1 MNITLNRG
9 TEYQKKSHLRGKETK
24 RSMKKN
30 TSVSVILKIR
40 TTKNKLFLF
49 FVVLFAVFCIFPLF
63 LIIFYLMKQGISA
76 INWDFL
82 FHLPKPVGEKGGGI
96 SNALIGTVM
105 LIITA
110 SIISI
115 PLGIAAGIYLSEF
128 RKKKL
133 SYYVR
138 LSVDVLQGIPSIV
151 IGIIAYLWIVKVV
164 GTFSALSGG
173 VALGIMM
180 LPLVVKSTEET
191 LKLIPYSLKEASL
204 SLGVPYSKTIL
215 KVILPSG
222 LSGILTG
229 ILISIARIAGE
240 TAPLLF
246 TAFGSPFMNLN
257 IFKPINSLPLL
268 IYNYASSPYPEWHK
282 LAWGASFILIVFVF
296 LLNLVTKGVTKR
308 WKVQF

>member
-1 MNITLNRG
+1 M
-9 TEYQKKSHLRGKETK
+9 KE
-24 RSMKKN
+24 N
-30 TSVSVILKIR
+30 NSVSNILKVR

-49 FVVLFAVFCIFPLF
+49 FVVFFAILCIIPLF
-63 LIIFYLMKQGISA
+63 LIVFYIMKQGISA
-76 INWDFL
+76 INWGFL

-96 SNALIGTVM
+96 SNALIGTII
-105 LIITA
+105 LIIIA

-115 PLGIAAGIYLSEF
+115 PIGITGGVYLSEF

-138 LSVDVLQGIPSIV
+138 LSADVLQGIPSIV
-151 IGIIAYLWIVKVV
+151 IGIIAYLWVVKTM

-204 SLGVPYSKTIL
+204 ALGVSYSRTIL
-215 KVILPSG
+215 KVILPAG

-229 ILISIARIAGE
+229 FLIGIARIAGE

-246 TAFGSPFMNLN
+246 TAFGSPFMSLN
-257 IFKPINSLPLL
+257 IFKPVNSLPLL

-282 LAWGASFILIVFVF
+282 LAWGASFILIIFV
-296 LLNLVTKGVTKR
+296 LLINLMAKWVVKK